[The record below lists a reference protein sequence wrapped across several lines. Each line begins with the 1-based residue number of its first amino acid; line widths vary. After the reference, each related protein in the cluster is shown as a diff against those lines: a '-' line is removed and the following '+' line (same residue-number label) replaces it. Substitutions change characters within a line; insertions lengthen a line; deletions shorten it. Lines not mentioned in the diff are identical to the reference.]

1 MYRYVV
7 IWNNIKYIIRSF
19 IIEIY
24 IYMYIQDKD
33 QIILHL

>member
-7 IWNNIKYIIRSF
+7 IWNNIKYITRSF